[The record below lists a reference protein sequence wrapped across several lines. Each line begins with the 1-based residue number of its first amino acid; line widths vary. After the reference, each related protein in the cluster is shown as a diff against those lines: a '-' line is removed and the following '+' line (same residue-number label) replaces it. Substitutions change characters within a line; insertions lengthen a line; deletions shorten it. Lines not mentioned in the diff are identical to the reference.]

1 MILPSNTEIERKSN
15 GAQYI
20 WIFTA
25 FLCVICILTGAQAFR
40 KKRYGL
46 SALLWLNAFTN
57 LVNSVHAFYMT
68 LF

>member
-1 MILPSNTEIERKSN
+1 MERSLF
-15 GAQYI
+15 GL
-20 WIFTA
+20 FTA
-25 FLCVICILTGAQAFR
+25 FLCLVCLLAGAQAFR

-46 SALLWLNAFTN
+46 SILRWLTAFTN